1 MVFGHDTFGIN
12 THVFHAAG
20 TEADFTGDKVK
31 IFEHCME
38 DTNFTTGWSMELGE
52 GEYDKETFDPEGK
65 NDSISAIW
73 IPEGYTVV
81 AHQNYIDDDTTGTTW
96 THYGPKMIKCLAEG
110 SGAANDQISYLK
122 ITKDNGEDCAGCEA
136 DPIDGFEPAED
147 INWWLYGG
155 IAVVTFFA
163 FSG

>member
-122 ITKDNGEDCAGCEA
+122 ITKDNGEA
-136 DPIDGFEPAED
+136 DTLGGKIVPEEGT
-147 INWWLYGG
+147 NWILYGG
-155 IAVVTFFA
+155 IAVV
-163 FSG
+163 GLLVIQLL